1 MSLERLAA
9 RGEAVGTNA
18 AERARDRLAARASL
32 PPGVDIA
39 PSPQGIVLSG
49 KRLRRRYIT
58 DPELRNFAR

>member
-9 RGEAVGTNA
+9 WGEAAGMEATGRA
-18 AERARDRLAARASL
+18 KERLIAEAIL

-39 PSPQGIVLSG
+39 ESPQGIVLSG

-58 DPELRNFAR
+58 DPDLRNFSR